1 MNNIK
6 TIFVKEIK
14 RFFTEP
20 RMLAALFLPGI
31 IIFIIYSL
39 LGNFMQSSF
48 STQSNMPQNY
58 EYRIVSTNN
67 YGSDKAP
74 LVFDVFDNY
83 LEVEEKSN
91 SVVYTYVVKSEVSVY
106 KEKVLNNEFDLLIDF
121 SDNFES
127 SVFSQNSTTKAN
139 VSIFYNGSN
148 KTSSYLYTLINS
160 LVDTTYTNFTINIEN
175 NSFVDGNLSEEN
187 FDLKNIMSFIIPL
200 VTVSLLFST
209 VISICPEA
217 IAGEKE
223 RGTLASILLTPIK
236 RSELAI
242 GKISALVVV
251 SLASGIV
258 SFLGLVFSLPNLY
271 GNNMTLTNIISPL
284 SFVLLLLLIISS
296 LIVFVTIGLLVST
309 FAKSIKEA
317 GSYLTPLMTILMIA
331 SIIPFSTDLSNLGFA
346 FIPLLNIVSSMNL
359 IIKESNIDLL
369 IPYFGITVLVNLIF
383 NGVIIFA
390 IGKLFNNEKIIL
402 N

>member
-83 LEVEEKSN
+83 LKVEEKSN
-91 SVVYTYVVKSEVSVY
+91 SAVYTYVVKSEVSIY

-383 NGVIIFA
+383 TGVIIFA